1 MTEFSE
7 LMQGLARDGASWT
20 VTVNDDW
27 LQGRT
32 IYGGLAGAFCLEA
45 TLRQLADLPPLRSAQ
60 FAFIGPAT
68 GGLRVTPT
76 VLRRG
81 KSTVFVAV
89 DLHGDDGLAT
99 RATFCFGAAR
109 ASKLGFDRLSRKLP
123 NTPEA
128 CPSFFENAPPT
139 LRFLA
144 HIEGRL
150 AGGNLPFSGSR
161 EPTSSIWLRHRD
173 PALTPSLVS
182 LLALADAPPPAILTT
197 VTVPGPISTMT
208 WEVDMLTDRIA
219 TRDGW
224 WLVETTSD
232 TAADGYSSQ
241 TMTVWNTDGRPVM
254 ANRQNVAAFI

>member
-89 DLHGDDGLAT
+89 DQ
-99 RATFCFGAAR
+99 
-109 ASKLGFDRLSRKLP
+109 
-123 NTPEA
+123 PEA
-128 CPSFFENAPPT
+128 
-139 LRFLA
+139 
-144 HIEGRL
+144 
-150 AGGNLPFSGSR
+150 
-161 EPTSSIWLRHRD
+161 
-173 PALTPSLVS
+173 
-182 LLALADAPPPAILTT
+182 DAA
-197 VTVPGPISTMT
+197 
-208 WEVDMLTDRIA
+208 
-219 TRDGW
+219 
-224 WLVETTSD
+224 
-232 TAADGYSSQ
+232 
-241 TMTVWNTDGRPVM
+241 
-254 ANRQNVAAFI
+254 

>member
-7 LMQGLARDGASWT
+7 LMQGLTRDGATWT

-45 TLRQLADLPPLRSAQ
+45 TLRELADLPPLRSAQ

-68 GGLRVTPT
+68 GRLRIAPS

-99 RATFCFGAAR
+99 RGTLCFGAAR
-109 ASKLGFDRLSRKLP
+109 VSKLGYDRLTRAVP
-123 NTPEA
+123 NTPES
-128 CPSFFENAPPT
+128 CPAYFVKAPPS
-139 LRFLA
+139 LRFLE
-144 HIEGRL
+144 HIEGRHVD
-150 AGGNLPFSGSR
+150 GGLPFGGGK
-161 EPTSSIWLRHRD
+161 EPTTSIWLRHRD
-173 PALTPSLVS
+173 PALRPSLVS

-197 VTVPGPISTMT
+197 VTTPGPISTMT
-208 WEVDMLTDRIA
+208 WAIDMLTDQVT

-232 TAADGYSSQ
+232 AASGGYSSQ
-241 TMTVWNTDGRPVM
+241 TMTVWDTEGRPVM
-254 ANRQNVAAFI
+254 ANRQNVATFI